1 MAHPEPKGAS
11 RSRMGSPGRPALST
25 TSPPEPT
32 PPAARP
38 ALRAPFTQ
46 LVTRLRRTVRA
57 DAGGRRDPREAGSGG
72 GGGHGKEPRH
82 DPLVSAGR
90 RLREA
95 REGAGLGLRQLAQE
109 TRISTPVLEALERG
123 WHERLPEPAYL
134 RTMLPLLERRLGI
147 EPGGLDAALPQG
159 RQRLHGPQR
168 EPLLRRF
175 TPGSIDV
182 FTTWQGTL
190 LYGLL
195 SLLLIYAL
203 NLQQRRL
210 ALQGLLSPQPLPPM
224 TPAAEKDAAAEERDA
239 SLLQAYPEIRPLKR
253 AAGGQALRLLRDESR
268 RPQPGPAAERQ

>member
-1 MAHPEPKGAS
+1 M
-11 RSRMGSPGRPALST
+11 RSPVRPALST
-25 TSPPEPT
+25 PSPPEPT
-32 PPAARP
+32 PPAALT
-38 ALRAPFTQ
+38 ALPAPFTR

-57 DAGGRRDPREAGSGG
+57 DAGGRRDPGAAG

-123 WHERLPEPAYL
+123 WRERLPEPAYL

-159 RQRLHGPQR
+159 RQRFHGPQR

-195 SLLLIYAL
+195 SLLLIYGL

-210 ALQGLLSPQPLPPM
+210 ALQGLLSPLPLPPM
-224 TPAAEKDAAAEERDA
+224 TPAAEKAASAEERDA
-239 SLLQAYPEIRPLKR
+239 SLLRAYPEIRPLKR
-253 AAGGQALRLLRDESR
+253 AADGQALQQLRDESR
-268 RPQPGPAAERQ
+268 RRQPERALERP